1 MSIQILNWSAMN
13 ILNKET
19 LSSFFEQHSHKR
31 ILAELVYKKKP
42 PKVLRGDKDQ
52 MRHFVEDL
60 ST

>member
-1 MSIQILNWSAMN
+1 MN

-52 MRHFVEDL
+52 MRHFAEDL